1 MSDSGID
8 RREFLRRGALAGASV
23 GLLPLAAGAALGAV
37 APPHVKG
44 ERTLGRTGLRIS
56 DIGMGT
62 YDLDGNLPLV
72 RHALERGISYFDTA
86 ESYQDGRSEETLG
99 NALSGQRERVTLVT
113 KTGAEAHATRAG
125 LMQGLEA
132 SLRRLRSDRIDIY
145 FNHAVNDV
153 ARLKNPE
160 WHEFVSRAKQ
170 AGKLRFSGMSGHG
183 GKLIECLDYALDH
196 SLVDVVLVGYNFGQD
211 PAFYER
217 FTKSLDF
224 VAIQPDL
231 PRVLAKAKAQGVG
244 VVAMK
249 TLRGAKLNDMR
260 PYETGGATFA
270 QAAFRWVLGSPNVD
284 ALVVTMSDRRQIDEY
299 LGASGWQPPNRTD
312 ERLLERYEARNGA
325 TQCRYGCGDCLSA
338 CPVGVPISDVL
349 RTRMYAEDYGNL
361 TFARSEYAA
370 LGAGASACLECAHR
384 ACTGACPHGL
394 DIPELTTR
402 AHRAIASPGDEDPQ
416 VRAQRAEGERSRTN

>member
-23 GLLPLAAGAALGAV
+23 GLLPLAAGSALGAA
-37 APPHVKG
+37 APPGIQAK
-44 ERTLGRTGLRIS
+44 RTLGRTGLRVS
-56 DIGMGT
+56 DIGFGS
-62 YDLDGNLPLV
+62 YALDGNVLLV
-72 RHALERGISYFDTA
+72 RHALDRGISYFDTA

-99 NALSGQRERVTLVT
+99 KALSGQRDRVTLAT
-113 KTGAEAHATRAG
+113 KTGAAADARRG
-125 LMQGLEA
+125 PLMRQLDA
-132 SLRRLRSDRIDIY
+132 SLKRLRTDHVDIY

-153 ARLKNPE
+153 ARIANPE
-160 WHEFVSRAKQ
+160 WSEFVSRAKQ
-170 AGKLRFSGMSGHG
+170 SGKLRFSGMSGHG

-211 PAFYER
+211 PAFYQR

-231 PRVLAKAKAQGVG
+231 PRVLAKARAKGVG
-244 VVAMK
+244 AIAMK

-270 QAAFRWVLGSPNVD
+270 QAALRWVLAGGNVD
-284 ALVVTMSDRRQIDEY
+284 ALVVSMDDRQQVDEY
-299 LGASGWQPPNRTD
+299 VAASGWGTPTRADLQ
-312 ERLLERYEARNGA
+312 LLERYEARNGA
-325 TQCRYGCGDCLSA
+325 TQCRYGCGDCQSA

-349 RTRMYAEDYGNL
+349 RTRMYAEDYGDL
-361 TFARSEYAA
+361 AFASSEYAA
-370 LGAGASACLECAHR
+370 LGAGASACLTCAHR

-402 AHRAIASPGDEDPQ
+402 AHRTIAGAAPPT
-416 VRAQRAEGERSRTN
+416 R